1 MLPCRPSE
9 SSASAVPSFPPPRAF
24 PTFSGQR
31 ASDQPHPRPSSPLL
45 HPRQHQWGAGAVG
58 TVPLPPRG
66 AGGAPT
72 ERTRPRVLTGI
83 RRPRAEG
90 STPKAPSPCTGL
102 AQHPGRRE
110 GRGPWEPK
118 ITKSLSG
125 RTAAGSPTPRTRPD
139 SAHTPPGVNLGAFC
153 KHFPGCGATRQW
165 GVTPGICTEPGAVLV
180 CFFFYFPP

>member
-90 STPKAPSPCTGL
+90 STPKSPFPLHRAGPAPREEGGTRTLG
-102 AQHPGRRE
+102 AQNHQIPFGAHCSRLTHTKDTARLCPHPPRCEFGGILQTLPRLRSH
-110 GRGPWEPK
+110 P
-118 ITKSLSG
+118 
-125 RTAAGSPTPRTRPD
+125 AAGCDARD
-139 SAHTPPGVNLGAFC
+139 LH
-153 KHFPGCGATRQW
+153 
-165 GVTPGICTEPGAVLV
+165 
-180 CFFFYFPP
+180 